1 MRPARLERA
10 TSGSGGQRYA
20 AWNVFRC
27 RFVADSRIVI
37 DSFKRA
43 PSRRSEVQHTA
54 ENSKGKPVIGRPFM
68 TGDRRINR
76 RGRPRNFDAFRE
88 LCQKIC
94 HERVTVDGAV
104 MTRLEVILRDWAGS
118 KDAQKQIAL
127 IQYGYGKPVDKIGTN
142 LAPTTTLRLYYA
154 HEFDKKLGNTG
165 VVARSLPY
173 SAVNG
178 EGTLRPLLPD
188 AD

>member
-1 MRPARLERA
+1 
-10 TSGSGGQRYA
+10 
-20 AWNVFRC
+20 
-27 RFVADSRIVI
+27 
-37 DSFKRA
+37 
-43 PSRRSEVQHTA
+43 
-54 ENSKGKPVIGRPFM
+54 
-68 TGDRRINR
+68 
-76 RGRPRNFDAFRE
+76 
-88 LCQKIC
+88 
-94 HERVTVDGAV
+94 

-154 HEFDKKLGNTG
+154 HEFDKKLGDTG

>member
-1 MRPARLERA
+1 MA
-10 TSGSGGQRYA
+10 Q
-20 AWNVFRC
+20 V
-27 RFVADSRIVI
+27 
-37 DSFKRA
+37 
-43 PSRRSEVQHTA
+43 EVQHTA
-54 ENSKGKPVIGRPFM
+54 ENSKGKPVIGRPFT

-94 HERVTVDGAV
+94 HERVTVDGEV

-127 IQYGYGKPVDKIGTN
+127 VQYGYGKPVDKIE
-142 LAPTTTLRLYYA
+142 TTGLENKTTVVVHY
-154 HEFDKKLGNTG
+154 GNERPDLF
-165 VVARSLPY
+165 ARSRGTIN
-173 SAVNG
+173 AVNG
-178 EGTLRPLLPD
+178 EGTRRPLLPD